1 MGEIAKESNVLT
13 PNVFDFALFSDDDD
27 NTKSTLHF
35 HTSVVACHDLPS
47 RNPLMCVCSTPGA
60 NMLKFGDAGDDSDG
74 ALPFTDPAPELN
86 KKKSKR
92 KPLLDNSEAGFAA
105 KVKAKKKGKAIL
117 VNHDGNDINVQYVTL
132 PKRCFPCHNITSR
145 IRH

>member
-1 MGEIAKESNVLT
+1 MSEIAKESNVLT
-13 PNVFDFALFSDDDD
+13 PNVFDFALFNSDDDD

-92 KPLLDNSEAGFAA
+92 KPLLNKSEAGYAA

-117 VNHDGNDINVQYVTL
+117 VNNDGNDTNSTL
-132 PKRCFPCHNITSR
+132 HFPHVVSR
-145 IRH
+145 AII